1 MARIS
6 EAQSQTPDAMLAQS
20 DRRVAELAEKAKT
33 PSHDEITEV
42 FDAGTRATAC
52 DVVRTSAESALKTLD
67 IKNLFAQAQELPR
80 GGFSGPP
87 PEAEEGSPDKY
98 KPQVYY
104 QPIRQHGVKAAL
116 KEKFGGGAYTE
127 ECLVYIRLNNSETN
141 PFNPED
147 NTVVVAHV
155 RQVNGVP
162 QFDYDNALFNV
173 MNESDFNRS
182 VASGKDLTS
191 KWLRGE
197 RTSQEYRDDF
207 KSLWGGGAGRI
218 FESLDDYWDRRDRK
232 PTRRADM
239 IRRGISEAN
248 KGELLERLKG
258 TYAEKLQAERT
269 KQGEIHGRVKQELL
283 VAERERIDSIK
294 QVNEL
299 LAQLKAFGHLTDVE
313 LKAKATRLLGA
324 LGVTGVKPEALVEG
338 MKTPQE
344 RGMDKDVARA
354 KAEGAAAGKR
364 EAETRLNP
372 QLREEQRRTAT
383 EKQRAD
389 AEKARAETE
398 KAARLEVEK
407 RLDKERADNAAALK
421 AAFDEMTK
429 AREQLATTQQ
439 MLEQQAKNTE
449 KMVGD
454 LHATV
459 DEEIKRREV
468 AEEKLEAERV
478 GAEKRLQQEKD
489 ARAAD
494 MADMLK
500 RFDDIEG
507 MLEEMRNGRSG
518 GAVGPM
524 PESAPEVTEVE
535 KTA

>member
-1 MARIS
+1 MSRSS
-6 EAQSQTPDAMLAQS
+6 EAQTPDAALAQS
-20 DRRVAELAEKAKT
+20 DRRVAELAEKAKVPT
-33 PSHDEITEV
+33 HDEIMDV
-42 FDAGTRATAC
+42 FAGGTRATAC
-52 DVVRTSAESALKTLD
+52 EVVRTSAEEALKTLD
-67 IKNLFAQAQELPR
+67 VKNLFAQAQELPR
-80 GGFSGPP
+80 SGKLEGLA
-87 PEAEEGSPDKY
+87 PEADDNSPDKY
-98 KPQVYY
+98 KPQVYF
-104 QPIRQHGVKAAL
+104 QPIKQHGVKGAL
-116 KEKFGGGAYTE
+116 KEVFGGREYTE
-127 ECLVYIRLNNSETN
+127 ECLVYVRLNNSDRQ
-141 PFNPED
+141 PPDPED
-147 NTVVVAHV
+147 NTVVIAHV
-155 RQVNGVP
+155 KQVNGVP

-182 VASGKDLTS
+182 VTFGKDLTS
-191 KWLRGE
+191 RWIRGE
-197 RTSQEYRDDF
+197 YTSQEYRDEF
-207 KSLWGGGAGRI
+207 KLSWGGNNGRI
-218 FESLDDYWDRRDRK
+218 FESLDDYWSRRDK
-232 PTRRADM
+232 TPTRKADM
-239 IRRGISEAN
+239 LRRGISEAN
-248 KGELLERLKG
+248 KGLLLERLKG
-258 TYAEKLQAERT
+258 DYAEKLQVERA
-269 KQGEIHGRVKQELL
+269 KQGEIHGRVRQELL
-283 VAERERIDSIK
+283 VAERERIDNIK

-299 LAQLKAFGHLTDVE
+299 LAQLKAYGHLTDAE
-313 LKAKATRLLGA
+313 LKAEAARLLGA

-338 MKTPQE
+338 MRTPQE